1 MRRLNNR
8 FATSF
13 LSQGKGWGWGEPSRT
28 LCLMLCFVL
37 FFTNCKQA
45 NSPTVSAYRT
55 LTGKTMGTTYMV
67 KYSDHFAT
75 DYQAEIDVL
84 LKEVNQYLSTYIP
97 DSYISL
103 FNKDKTGVQLPNSAT
118 GHFSRV
124 FNSAKF
130 IYQKTNGAFEPTVMP
145 LVNYWGFGYTEKK
158 AVTSADEEKI
168 SQLMQSI
175 GFDKVNRDGGQYSK
189 KHPDTQ
195 LDFSA
200 IAKGYGVDVI
210 AELLDSKGIQNYV
223 VEIGGE
229 VRAKGKNDRN
239 AWWLTAINTPDSKAK
254 LNDFKAKVS
263 LKNNAL
269 ATSGNYRNFYEVD
282 GKKYAHTIN
291 PKTGYPEKNTLLSA
305 SIFAKDCMTADA
317 YATAC
322 MVMGLD
328 KAYKLISADSDLEGY
343 FIYSDDKGEMQIKQT
358 SGMGQ
363 FLYRNH

>member
-1 MRRLNNR
+1 
-8 FATSF
+8 
-13 LSQGKGWGWGEPSRT
+13 
-28 LCLMLCFVL
+28 
-37 FFTNCKQA
+37 
-45 NSPTVSAYRT
+45 
-55 LTGKTMGTTYMV
+55 MGTTYMV

-75 DYQAEIDVL
+75 DYQAEMDAL
-84 LKEVNQYLSTYIP
+84 LKEVNQYLSTYIS
-97 DSYISL
+97 DAYISL
-103 FNKDKTGVQLPNSAT
+103 FNKNEAGVQLPADAVP
-118 GHFSRV
+118 HFSRV
-124 FNSAKF
+124 FDSAKA
-130 IYQKTNGAFEPTVMP
+130 IHEKTDGAFEPTVMP

-158 AVTSADEEKI
+158 AVTSADKEKI

-175 GFDKVNRDGGQYSK
+175 GFDKVSRDGEQYSK
-189 KHPDTQ
+189 KHSATQ

-200 IAKGYGVDVI
+200 IAKGYGVDVL

-239 AWWLTAINTPDSKAK
+239 AWWLTAINTPDPDAK

-263 LKNNAL
+263 LKNNAI
-269 ATSGNYRNFYEVD
+269 ATSGNYRNFYEVE

-328 KAYKLISADSDLEGY
+328 KAYPLISADPQLEGY
-343 FIYSDDKGEMQIKQT
+343 FIYSDDKGEMQVKQT

-363 FLYRNH
+363 FLH